1 MTKSIFCYMISFILV
16 FYIIFRSIDAKLDYT
31 KEKKLLLWYSEMEDG
46 IVVRKFIILFDFS

>member
-1 MTKSIFCYMISFILV
+1 MISFILV